1 HALPQLAVCLRDH
14 GLEIPAALA
23 AIADH
28 REGRHQEWRFA
39 QGENCFAALYHY
51 KGEHFAMGSTVH
63 YRWDEWGYQETVLHL
78 RVGETPEAAVW
89 INHPGESIQFGY
101 GRPSYWGGCGTVP
114 RIQQYRGL
122 AVLEFRLKPEQPEF
136 THAWFPQAEFDEVRV
151 SRRSALARSGG
162 GAVFLKGSSD
172 LLAVEEG
179 PTTGSGLRQQGA
191 TNRGI
196 VTIWEAEDL
205 QSVETRFSALAVTD
219 GAGDS
224 WTVEDPEYGP
234 VRFLADGSVE
244 AEGRRLLRSDY

>member
-89 INHPGESIQFGY
+89 INHPGESMQFGY

-114 RIQQYRGL
+114 RVQQYRGL
-122 AVLEFRLKPEQPEF
+122 AVLEFTLKPEQPDF
-136 THAWFPQAEFDEVRV
+136 THAWFPQAQFTEARV
-151 SRRSALARSGG
+151 AGRLALARSGG
-162 GAVFLKGSSD
+162 GAVLLKGDGD
-172 LLAVEEG
+172 LLPVLEG
-179 PTTGSGLRQQGA
+179 PSAGNELRQHGM
-191 TNRGI
+191 TTRWI
-196 VTIWEAEDL
+196 VRVCEADNL
-205 QSVETRFSALAVTD
+205 DGVES
-219 GAGDS
+219 
-224 WTVEDPEYGP
+224 
-234 VRFLADGSVE
+234 
-244 AEGRRLLRSDY
+244 RSEEH